1 MSERDSIYRKSIV
14 KGRLVSP
21 NPCDADMISMG
32 FSLPARLVGGWGG
45 CSEQGCVRR
54 KPATITDRKKG
65 IVSANRWIR
74 MFNQTYEM
82 AVYLI
87 SILDTQ

>member
-1 MSERDSIYRKSIV
+1 M
-14 KGRLVSP
+14 
-21 NPCDADMISMG
+21 
-32 FSLPARLVGGWGG
+32 GG

-87 SILDTQ
+87 SILDTQQSPDQSFNVLSPLNVTSSTCLAKGDRPFCSSRV